1 MLRQGENFMGNV
13 LNVRLSEDI
22 AKRLERLS
30 AKTKRPK
37 GFYVKEILEEHLSEY
52 EDNYLALER
61 LNEKNAKYYTT
72 EEVESILE
80 L

>member
-1 MLRQGENFMGNV
+1 MGNV

-22 AKRLERLS
+22 AKRLEHLS
-30 AKTKRPK
+30 VKTKRLK

-61 LNEKNAKYYTT
+61 LNDKNAKYFTT
-72 EEVESILE
+72 EEVESILK